1 MYGTAL
7 TILLAASGALA
18 GSAAMHLAGHISS
31 NTSNALASSSSSSLS
46 SCLSSAGLS
55 PITSS
60 SSSYAAD
67 VVAYNHRLKFKPVSV
82 VYPTNAAGVAS
93 AVKCAAS
100 AGVKVAARS
109 GGHSYAANGLGGQD
123 GSLVVDLKHL
133 HSIKVT
139 ASSQKATFG
148 TGIRLGDLALAL
160 YNNGG
165 QAMAHGTCPYVGTG
179 GHLACG
185 GFGFPSR
192 QWGLALDAVTSAEV
206 VLANGTIVKASSNTN
221 PDLFFAIRGAAP
233 SFGIVTQLTVK
244 TQPAPSSNI
253 LFEYTFNPATASAA
267 AKMFAAYQTWGA
279 NTAPPQI
286 GIHIELDAGYFALS
300 GVYYGSKSAFTSAIT
315 PLLNAM
321 GKPASTSVKTYD
333 WIGILTQLAGSDGP
347 LNTSTKAD
355 ESDTFYAKSLMVAED
370 ALLTDAA
377 LLNFMTY
384 LYGPGVKAD
393 SSWFILADL
402 WGGPGS
408 GVNAVSSTATA
419 FSHRNTLYTFQIY
432 TSSGT
437 KSFPSD
443 GISFVDGIVNSI
455 TEKMPS
461 TSFGAYNCYVDP
473 ALTASQAHTQYYGS
487 TTTTKLNSI
496 KAAVDPKHVFSFP
509 QAIGQS

>member
-1 MYGTAL
+1 MLRKAL
-7 TILLAASGALA
+7 TIILTASRALA
-18 GSAAMHLAGHISS
+18 GTSPSSA
-31 NTSNALASSSSSSLS
+31 TLS

-55 PITSS
+55 PVTPSS
-60 SSSYAAD
+60 PAYAAD
-67 VVAYNHRLKFKPVSV
+67 VLAYNHRLVYKPAAV
-82 VYPTNAAGVAS
+82 VFPANASGVAA

-100 AGVKVAARS
+100 AGAKVAARS
-109 GGHSYAANGLGGQD
+109 GGHSYAANGVGGQD

-133 HSIKVT
+133 TGITVA
-139 ASSQKATFG
+139 ASSQTATFG

-206 VLANGTIVKASSNTN
+206 VLANGTIVKASFNTN
-221 PDLFFAIRGAAP
+221 KDLFFAIRGAAP
-233 SFGIVTQLTVK
+233 SFGIITQLTVK

-253 LFEYTFNPATASAA
+253 FFEYTFSPATASAA
-267 AKMFAAYQTWGA
+267 ATLFAAYQAWGA
-279 NTAPPQI
+279 HAAPPQI
-286 GIHIELDAGYFALS
+286 GINVQLGAGRFALS
-300 GVYYGSKSAFTSAIT
+300 GVYYGAEAAFTSAIT

-370 ALLTDAA
+370 APLTNAA
-377 LLNFMTY
+377 LLSFMAY
-384 LYGPGVKAD
+384 LRGPGAQAGPG
-393 SSWFILADL
+393 WFILADL

-408 GVNAVSSTATA
+408 AINAVASTATA
-419 FSHRNTLYTFQIY
+419 FAHRNTLYTFQIY
-432 TSSGT
+432 LSSGAQA
-437 KSFPSD
+437 FPRD
-443 GISFVDGIVNSI
+443 GISFVDGVVGSI
-455 TEKMPS
+455 TAEMPA
-461 TSFGAYNCYVDP
+461 TRFGAYNCYVDP
-473 ALTASQAHTQYYGS
+473 ALTAAQAHTQYYGS
-487 TTTTKLNSI
+487 ATTGRLNSI
-496 KAAVDPKHVFSFP
+496 KAAVDPTHVFSFP